1 MGRVNIRSN
10 QNHNFKTS
18 HRVSFVVR
26 NNSNKTVK
34 RIRQDNKLAK
44 LGRCD
49 IWKHFWQDGIMV
61 IWLGCSR
68 THQVTA
74 WRLVWRNSKNLS
86 GQNLEGTLAI
96 SVLINFALFNFTQ
109 AFLSYIWPGWEK
121 AEWKSTLQ
129 NLSQRKWPEE
139 LGQNQKTFWI
149 PTDQPPDWCLV
160 GSSIF
165 FWNEPF
171 AFKILHNTASSVAK
185 MRTKTCLW

>member
-96 SVLINFALFNFTQ
+96 SVLINFALFFFHSGFSQLHLARLREGWVKIYTVKFVPTEMARGTWSKSKNLLDPFRPTPRLMLGGFIYF
-109 AFLSYIWPGWEK
+109 FL
-121 AEWKSTLQ
+121 
-129 NLSQRKWPEE
+129 KWV
-139 LGQNQKTFWI
+139 I
-149 PTDQPPDWCLV
+149 CL
-160 GSSIF
+160 
-165 FWNEPF
+165 
-171 AFKILHNTASSVAK
+171 
-185 MRTKTCLW
+185 